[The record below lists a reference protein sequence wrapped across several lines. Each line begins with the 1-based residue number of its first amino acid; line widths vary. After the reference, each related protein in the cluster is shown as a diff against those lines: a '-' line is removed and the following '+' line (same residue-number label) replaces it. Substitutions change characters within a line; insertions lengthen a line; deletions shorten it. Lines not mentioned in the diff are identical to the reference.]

1 MANSVKLPQYSW
13 YDPREVEYPLPE
25 NWQVTVHNIAG
36 YNRPAL
42 KADEI
47 RKAVTSPIGM
57 PPLRELAKG
66 RQEVAILFDD
76 LTRCTRVYE
85 IVPFVL
91 EELAEAGITDDR
103 IRFIAAVANHQAL
116 DRSNLVKKLG
126 EDVLRRFPVYNHCPF
141 MNCTD
146 IGTTS
151 YGTRV
156 FINAEVLHCDLKI
169 SIGQIV
175 PHPQYGFSGGAKII
189 IPGVASYETVVS
201 HHGVIHEPWKAE
213 RRKQGLP
220 SGGYIED
227 SPVTGDAREV
237 AKTVGLDMIVNCL
250 VNLMGETA
258 AVYAGALEPA
268 YAEALQEAKSHYLS
282 VNTRDS
288 DIVIANA
295 FDKAAEYSMAMSSAI
310 QALKPD
316 GGDVVIITNSPSGQ
330 DVHYLFDSFG
340 KTISGSLGRS
350 MTVPPHINNLII
362 YTEFPELRILDRYSN
377 RDKVR
382 LMSDWTQ
389 VIETLVK
396 NHGAGTKVAVYPSAD
411 IQYFGD

>member
-189 IPGVASYETVVS
+189 LPGVASYETVVS

>member
-1 MANSVKLPQYSW
+1 VANSVKLPQYSW

-189 IPGVASYETVVS
+189 LPGVASYETVVS

-389 VIETLVK
+389 VIETLEK